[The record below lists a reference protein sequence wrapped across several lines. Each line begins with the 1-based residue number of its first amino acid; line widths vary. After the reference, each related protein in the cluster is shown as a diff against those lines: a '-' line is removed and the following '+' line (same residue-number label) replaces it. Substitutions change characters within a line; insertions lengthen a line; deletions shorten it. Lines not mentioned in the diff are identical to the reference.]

1 MQLRKSWPL
10 LLGVALI
17 AAAAGVMLARMLA
30 QAPVPLAAGTWLPE
44 ARILAPFNA
53 ASTSGGNFD
62 RAALAG
68 RPHLLFF
75 GFTYC
80 PDVCPTT
87 LATVARVLRQPPS
100 GLTDLG
106 LLFVS
111 VDPERDS
118 LAAMQQYLSAF
129 SRDFVGLR
137 TERLADLQPLLRS
150 MGAIAARVELPGGGY
165 TLDHTAALY
174 LLDRQGRYRA
184 VFTAPFDSRQLSA
197 DLERVARARA
207 L

>member
-1 MQLRKSWPL
+1 MQFRKSGPL
-10 LLGVALI
+10 LLGITLI
-17 AAAAGVMLARMLA
+17 AAVAGAMLARMLA

-44 ARILAPFNA
+44 PRLLAPFNA
-53 ASTSGGNFD
+53 ASTSGTSME
-62 RAALAG
+62 RATLAG

-87 LATVARVLRQPPS
+87 LAMLSHLMRQLPPRLS
-100 GLTDLG
+100 DLE

-118 LAAMQQYLSAF
+118 LPVLRQYLAAF
-129 SRDFVGLR
+129 DRGFTGLH
-137 TERLADLQPLLRS
+137 TNSLEDLQPLLRS
-150 MGAIAARVELPGGGY
+150 LGAIAVRVDLPGGGY
-165 TLDHTAALY
+165 TMDHTAALY

-184 VFTAPFDSRQLSA
+184 VFTPPFDAKLLAA
-197 DLERVARARA
+197 DLKRIATARV

>member
-1 MQLRKSWPL
+1 MQLHKSWPL
-10 LLGVALI
+10 LLGIALI
-17 AAAAGVMLARMLA
+17 AAAAGAMLARMLA

-44 ARILAPFNA
+44 PRPLAPFNA
-53 ASTSGGNFD
+53 TSTTGASFD
-62 RAALAG
+62 QAALAG
-68 RPHLLFF
+68 HPHLLFF

-87 LATVARVLRQPPS
+87 LATVARVMRQLPPS
-100 GLTDLG
+100 LSDLE

-118 LAAMQQYLSAF
+118 LPVLRQYVSAYDPRF
-129 SRDFVGLR
+129 TGLR
-137 TERLADLQPLLRS
+137 TNTLAELQPLLQS
-150 MGAIAARVELPGGGY
+150 LGAIAVRVELPGGGY
-165 TLDHTAALY
+165 TMDHTAALY

-184 VFTAPFDSRQLSA
+184 VFTAPFEGRALAA
-197 DLERVARARA
+197 DLERVAKARA

>member
-1 MQLRKSWPL
+1 MQFRKSWPL
-10 LLGVALI
+10 LLGIALI
-17 AAAAGVMLARMLA
+17 AAVAGAMLARMLA

-44 ARILAPFNA
+44 PRQLAPFNA
-53 ASTSGGNFD
+53 TSTSGASME
-62 RAALAG
+62 RATLAG

-87 LATVARVLRQPPS
+87 LAMLSRVMRQLPP
-100 GLTDLG
+100 DLSDLE

-118 LAAMQQYLSAF
+118 LPVLRQYLAAF
-129 SRDFVGLR
+129 DTHFTGLH
-137 TERLADLQPLLRS
+137 THSLAELQPLLRS
-150 MGAIAARVELPGGGY
+150 LGAIAMRVDLPGGSY
-165 TLDHTAALY
+165 TIDHTAALY

-184 VFTAPFDSRQLSA
+184 VFTAPFDATVLAA
-197 DLERVARARA
+197 DLERIATARV